1 MAINT
6 YSIYDNSR
14 LCLADEQK
22 EIYEKITAAVRS
34 NQGGVFFLNVYM
46 EGHERLLCGE
56 LLHQHCDQKVKLY

>member
-34 NQGGVFFLNVYM
+34 NQGGVFFLNVY
-46 EGHERLLCGE
+46 GGT
-56 LLHQHCDQKVKLY
+56 